1 MTASAETT
9 ATETPTVETPPFGV
23 RDVLRIADFRR
34 LWAAQAIS
42 DIGDGLT
49 NLTLLLVVLRITGST
64 AALAA
69 MAIALAVPAIV
80 VGPVAGV
87 FVDRWERRRVM
98 LASDLIRAAIVL
110 GFVVV
115 RSPDQLWLLYVLAV
129 AHATVGTFFFPAR
142 SALMARVVPSDG
154 LMAANSLNQISRVIA
169 GVIGASAAGVLVG
182 VADVTWPA
190 FVADAATFLVSFLIV
205 SRVVTRGRAERAT
218 GTAETIVGSLRNG
231 LGLVASSRILVG
243 TMVGAG
249 VTMLGLGAVNV
260 LFVPLMVRTLAV
272 PATWLGVVDI
282 AQTASM
288 ILAAGTVAVLAARL
302 RPTTIVVIGLAG
314 IAVVISLVAGV
325 TAVWQI
331 ALLMFAV
338 GWFVTPLEASLLTI
352 VQTAAGDSHRG
363 RVVASL
369 HAVMSAASVVSMA
382 LAGVFADLIGV
393 RVAFLLAGIV
403 VGIAAIIAGLL
414 FRGTSTAGATA
425 AEARP
430 ESGDPGTAVAGVPES
445 GSPIEVGAAG

>member
-1 MTASAETT
+1 MTVHAELSP
-9 ATETPTVETPPFGV
+9 APMGV
-23 RDVLRIADFRR
+23 RAVLRIPDFRR

-42 DIGDGLT
+42 DVGDGLT
-49 NLTLLLVVLRITGST
+49 NLTLLLVVLGMTGST
-64 AALAA
+64 AALAL

-110 GFVVV
+110 GFLLV
-115 RSPDQLWLLYVLAV
+115 RSPDQLWILYLLAV

-142 SALMARVVPSDG
+142 AALMPRVVPADG

-169 GVIGASAAGVLVG
+169 GVLGASAAGILVG

-190 FVADAATFLVSFLIV
+190 FVADASTFLVSFLIV
-205 SRVVTRGRAERAT
+205 SRVVTRGRAERVA
-218 GTAETIVGSLRNG
+218 GAADGIAASLRNG
-231 LGLVASSRILVG
+231 LGVVARSRLLVG

-260 LFVPLMVRTLAV
+260 LFVPLMVRTLGV
-272 PATWLGVVDI
+272 PATWLGVADI

-302 RPTTIVVIGLAG
+302 RPTSIVVVGLAG
-314 IAVVISLVAGV
+314 IAVVISLTAGV

-352 VQTAAGDSHRG
+352 VQTTAGDSHRG

-403 VGIAAIIAGLL
+403 VGIAAIAAALL
-414 FRGTSTAGATA
+414 FRG
-425 AEARP
+425 AEVAPTTEREP
-430 ESGDPGTAVAGVPES
+430 AVAPAPSV
-445 GSPIEVGAAG
+445 A

>member
-1 MTASAETT
+1 MTVPA
-9 ATETPTVETPPFGV
+9 ETPTTETRAAATPPTGV

-34 LWAAQAIS
+34 LWGAQAIS

-49 NLTLLLVVLRITGST
+49 NLTLLLVVLRLTGST

-110 GFVVV
+110 GFLFV
-115 RSPDQLWLLYVLAV
+115 RSPDQLWILYVLAV

-142 SALMARVVPSDG
+142 SALMARVVPADG

-205 SRVVTRGRAERAT
+205 SRVSARGRAEQPGVA
-218 GTAETIVGSLRNG
+218 GESIVSSLRSG
-231 LGLVASSRILVG
+231 LGLVASSRLLIGTLVA
-243 TMVGAG
+243 AG
-249 VTMLGLGAVNV
+249 VTMLGIGAVNV
-260 LFVPLMVRTLAV
+260 LFVPLMVRTLGV
-272 PATWLGVVDI
+272 PATWLGVSDI

-302 RPTTIVVIGLAG
+302 RPTTIIVVGLAG
-314 IAVVISLVAGV
+314 IGVIISLTAGV
-325 TAVWQI
+325 TAVWQV

-352 VQTAAGDSHRG
+352 VQVSATDSHRG
-363 RVVASL
+363 RVVATL
-369 HAVMSAASVVSMA
+369 HAIMSAASVVSMA

-393 RVAFLLAGIV
+393 RVAFLIAGSV
-403 VGIAAIIAGLL
+403 VGVAAITAFVL
-414 FRGTSTAGATA
+414 FRGTSTATEPEVTEIGTA
-425 AEARP
+425 AEGGTDQRVTT
-430 ESGDPGTAVAGVPES
+430 SGTAVET
-445 GSPIEVGAAG
+445 AAG